1 MSALNTSPTALF
13 IDIPVI
19 KVEKVIKR
27 PLAEPSTILSFKVA
41 AVEASA
47 VPSPAPLPALI
58 HLPIKSVIIMIVCFH
73 TYTL

>member
-27 PLAEPSTILSFKVA
+27 PLAEPSSTFNFKVA
-41 AVEASA
+41 ALESAA
-47 VPSPAPLPALI
+47 VPSPAPVPAFI
-58 HLPIKSVIIMIVCFH
+58 HLLISVV
-73 TYTL
+73 TSPPEPAEAW